1 MYNLCG
7 EIGLIEYSDGGGGKA
22 NLGIRNVE
30 ITKVYMQAVQEL
42 LYNLFSII

>member
-7 EIGLIEYSDGGGGKA
+7 EIGLIEYSDGRKKA

-30 ITKVYMQAVQEL
+30 ITKIYMQAVQEL